1 MVLPLPQ
8 DPMSKR
14 RAAAALAAGLVIA
27 LSSWVAFA
35 AISISTATPFV
46 QDFNTIGTSATA
58 TLPADFRVD
67 RTTTS
72 TAGDV
77 RRVLTWAGAGT
88 QTTQAG
94 SVNLS
99 TSAANGIY
107 NFGVAAASTERA
119 IGFLASG
126 TATASGNLYAE
137 LVNDT
142 GAPLS
147 GLSIAYNVEKYR
159 NGSNANG
166 FRIQLFWSNDGV
178 AWTNA
183 GSAFMTAFPADAN
196 NNGFAIA
203 PGATVAVSDVLD
215 VTIQP
220 GANFYLAWNYSV
232 TAGTTVTN
240 AQALAVDDIS
250 ILGVASDT
258 PSAQG
263 TADPASVLVGAATTF
278 TATAF
283 GGSNPTSTGLLVSC
297 DLTGIGGSE
306 TFSLPNTSG
315 NTYSAS
321 YGPARYAWSALPA
334 AVHRDR

>member
-1 MVLPLPQ
+1 MAKRQAAPL
-8 DPMSKR
+8 
-14 RAAAALAAGLVIA
+14 LVAGLLVA
-27 LSSWVAFA
+27 LSSLVALA
-35 AISISTATPFV
+35 AISISTTTPFV
-46 QDFNTIGTSATA
+46 QDFNTIGTSTTA

-67 RTTTS
+67 RTSTS
-72 TAGDV
+72 TASDV

-94 SVNLS
+94 STNLS
-99 TSAANGIY
+99 TSASNGIY
-107 NFGVAAASTERA
+107 NFGVTSTSTERA
-119 IGFLASG
+119 IGFLSSG

-137 LVNDT
+137 LVNNT

-147 GLSIAYNVEKYR
+147 GLSIAYTVEKYR

-166 FRIQLFWSNDGV
+166 FRIQLFWSDDGIT
-178 AWTNA
+178 WTNA
-183 GSAFMTAFPADAN
+183 GTDFMTAFPADAN

-203 PGATVAVSDVLD
+203 PGATVPVNSVLN

-250 ILGVASDT
+250 ILGLESSN

-263 TADPASVLVGAATTF
+263 SANPPSVVVGAQTTLS
-278 TATAF
+278 ATAF
-283 GGSNPTSTGLLVSC
+283 GGSS
-297 DLTGIGGSE
+297 
-306 TFSLPNTSG
+306 
-315 NTYSAS
+315 
-321 YGPARYAWSALPA
+321 
-334 AVHRDR
+334 